1 MTRNSFNQNLAT
13 MKLKLICFVIIFEF
27 CSSAKIPSNFI
38 KCDRKKPDFK
48 KCAPGAVEQAMRQM
62 DKPTKELGI
71 PSLSPLVIPSL
82 SIAGGEGSVKLDQN
96 YKNVHIYGLTNLSCS
111 KLNVDFENK
120 IIENECLYPEI
131 RMVSDY
137 NLNGK
142 ILVLDI
148 MGEGKGTITLE
159 KVRIP
164 VKYDLEEY
172 EKNGKKHFRV
182 TNIDLKMIPER
193 VRFDF
198 ENLFNGDKKLSEH
211 VLNVINEN
219 WREVYDDAKASYEDA
234 FGQIT
239 KDIFNK
245 VLSKV
250 SISDMFGDE

>member
-1 MTRNSFNQNLAT
+1 
-13 MKLKLICFVIIFEF
+13 MKLQLLVGFFLVLDF
-27 CSSAKIPSNFI
+27 CSSVKLPSNFI

-48 KCAPGAVEQAMRQM
+48 KCGPESIHQAMRQM

-82 SIAGGEGSVKLDQN
+82 SIAGGQGSVKLDQN
-96 YKNVHIYGLTNLSCS
+96 YKNVHIYGITNLECS
-111 KLNVDFENK
+111 KFDVDFENK

-137 NLNGK
+137 NVDGK
-142 ILVLDI
+142 ILILDI
-148 MGEGKGTITLE
+148 KGEGKGTITLE
-159 KVRIP
+159 KVRIL
-164 VKYDLEEY
+164 VKYNVEEY
-172 EKNGKKHFRV
+172 EKKGKKHFNV
-182 TNIDLKMIPER
+182 THIELKMIPER
-193 VRFDF
+193 VHFDL

-211 VLNVINEN
+211 VLNVLNDN
-219 WREVYDDAKASYEDA
+219 WREVYNDAKSSYEDA

-245 VLSKV
+245 VLARV